1 MLKSWIENSELLA
14 LINSI
19 SEGEA
24 EQYRRK
30 LITYVNR
37 YQEEHS
43 FDILEDVFT
52 YMQLK
57 LEEDDLDFTTLLQQ
71 IRDAIQVGYYEY
83 CLSLNEISAAYKIIS
98 KPTPLTRL
106 DIKSFINH
114 ILEAFSCNYPKEE
127 FLDRELNYLT
137 ELLSEF

>member
-57 LEEDDLDFTTLLQQ
+57 LEEDDLDFTTL
-71 IRDAIQVGYYEY
+71 
-83 CLSLNEISAAYKIIS
+83 
-98 KPTPLTRL
+98 P
-106 DIKSFINH
+106 
-114 ILEAFSCNYPKEE
+114 
-127 FLDRELNYLT
+127 
-137 ELLSEF
+137 

>member
-43 FDILEDVFT
+43 FDIL
-52 YMQLK
+52 
-57 LEEDDLDFTTLLQQ
+57 
-71 IRDAIQVGYYEY
+71 
-83 CLSLNEISAAYKIIS
+83 
-98 KPTPLTRL
+98 
-106 DIKSFINH
+106 
-114 ILEAFSCNYPKEE
+114 
-127 FLDRELNYLT
+127 
-137 ELLSEF
+137 

>member
-52 YMQLK
+52 YM
-57 LEEDDLDFTTLLQQ
+57 
-71 IRDAIQVGYYEY
+71 
-83 CLSLNEISAAYKIIS
+83 
-98 KPTPLTRL
+98 
-106 DIKSFINH
+106 
-114 ILEAFSCNYPKEE
+114 
-127 FLDRELNYLT
+127 
-137 ELLSEF
+137 